1 MDKPRNYNG
10 VQMKTITV
18 GELRSLLEDQ
28 PDDME
33 VIFTTCYGDYSR
45 TQQALALVGEV
56 DTVTIVKSA
65 YSNSGFAIQDSDDV
79 YADDGELRDNDDNYV
94 PYLVIR

>member
-18 GELRSLLEDQ
+18 AQLRDLLDGQ

-33 VIFTTCYGDYSR
+33 VIFTTDYGDYSR
-45 TQQALALVGEV
+45 TPQALALRGEV
-56 DTVTIVKSA
+56 DTVTIEKSA
-65 YSNSGFAIQDSDDV
+65 YSNSGFAIQDSDAV
-79 YADDGELRDNDDNYV
+79 YDDDGNLVDANDDYF